1 MAVATWGAVCA
12 LPLRSSSGNGADG
25 PARGAGEELLCRRKG
40 RAQRETASADAGLSR
55 ATMRLLP
62 DQVRILRDSAPQQVE
77 AALCCC
83 GSLFAQTQTV
93 SAQTDC
99 QCGLLSLRVRV

>member
-1 MAVATWGAVCA
+1 
-12 LPLRSSSGNGADG
+12 
-25 PARGAGEELLCRRKG
+25 
-40 RAQRETASADAGLSR
+40 
-55 ATMRLLP
+55 MRLLP

-99 QCGLLSLRVRV
+99 QYGLLSLRVRV